1 MSDLSGS
8 RLGVLIA
15 VMTIIAAMSACSSS
29 APREGADQPVQFRT
43 QIEADSTSGDRSR
56 GLELRV
62 LTVDDSGDRV
72 PQALARFDQDQDV
85 LYGVMDERV
94 HQRWGD
100 WGLRWVVVPIDE
112 LDQIIAS
119 QDLTKAVQV
128 RWMGE
133 FANWRPIIRTGQLES
148 RPVRIGDQG
157 SGVQRILRGRP
168 RLLGRAWTVPEVSE
182 SGTNIKLHLDLGVQ
196 LANPPKR
203 DPLGSIKPPT
213 ALDEGAL
220 VDELRM
226 TLSLDSSHALVL
238 VGEDPAVR
246 WFAAQESGDDASAG
260 SAEVRVST
268 GSSLGP
274 GIDGLRTLGQH
285 MLSTP
290 GTGIVS
296 PGVRYV
302 APKKVLLVLI
312 PKAEGRYRLLGPT
325 SASSGN
331 HTGGAP

>member
-1 MSDLSGS
+1 MHDLYRFKIS
-8 RLGVLIA
+8 VLIA
-15 VMTIIAAMSACSSS
+15 ATTLVAGLSACSST
-29 APREGADQPVQFRT
+29 APRDPGDQPGDQPVPFSA
-43 QIEADSTSGDRSR
+43 QIEADSLAGDRER

-72 PQALARFDQDQDV
+72 AQALARYEQDQGV
-85 LYGVMDERV
+85 LYGVMDESV
-94 HQRWGD
+94 HQRWRD

-112 LDQIIAS
+112 LDPVIAS

-133 FANWRPIIRTGQLES
+133 FANWRPIIRTGQLGS
-148 RPVRIGDQG
+148 RPVRIGEPGGD
-157 SGVQRILRGRP
+157 VQRILRGRP

-182 SGTNIKLHLDLGVQ
+182 FGTTVKLHLDLGVQ
-196 LANPPKR
+196 IANPPKR
-203 DPLGSIKPPT
+203 DPLGTIKPPT

-220 VDELRM
+220 IDELRM

-238 VGEDPAVR
+238 VGEDPAVQ
-246 WFAAQESGDDASAG
+246 WVDAGDGNS
-260 SAEVRVST
+260 SPISVVT
-268 GSSLGP
+268 GSGLGP
-274 GIDGLRTLGQH
+274 GFEGPRTLGQS

-302 APKKVLLVLI
+302 APKKVLLVLV
-312 PKAEGRYRLLGPT
+312 PKAGGSYRLLGPT
-325 SASSGN
+325 SSSSSLP
-331 HTGGAP
+331 GGDR